1 MRSVLAIARSGGTR
15 PMQIQELS
23 KSEDIPV
30 KFLEQI
36 LLIMKR
42 AGLLRS
48 KRGIGGGYQL
58 DRTPEEITLGQ
69 IVTLIDGPFAPISI
83 TPPETEMT
91 PPGLRPEEQGLHR
104 CFAELQDLVNSHL
117 DGHTLK
123 DILEKERPS
132 SVLAFDI

>member
-1 MRSVLAIARSGGTR
+1 MRAVLAIARAGGTK

-23 KSEDIPV
+23 RLEEIPV

-58 DRTPEEITLGQ
+58 DRLPEEITLGE
-69 IVTLIDGPFAPISI
+69 IVTLIDGAFAPLSI
-83 TPPETEMT
+83 TPADNEKA
-91 PPGLRPEEQGLHR
+91 PPGLRAEEQGLYQ
-104 CFAELQDLVNSHL
+104 CFSELQNLVSEHL
-117 DGHTLK
+117 DKHTLK
-123 DILEKERPS
+123 DILDNERPS

>member
-1 MRSVLAIARSGGTR
+1 MRAVLAIARGGGTK

-23 KSEDIPV
+23 RIEDIPV

-58 DRTPEEITLGQ
+58 DRVPEEITLGE

-83 TPPETEMT
+83 TPPDTEKT
-91 PPGLRPEEQGLHR
+91 PPGLRAEEQGLHQ
-104 CFAELQDLVNSHL
+104 CFAELQDLVNRHL

-123 DILEKERPS
+123 DILENERPS

>member
-1 MRSVLAIARSGGTR
+1 MRSVLAIARVGGTK
-15 PMQIQELS
+15 PVQIQELS
-23 KSEDIPV
+23 RIEDIPV

-58 DRTPEEITLGQ
+58 DRTPENITLGE
-69 IVTLIDGPFAPISI
+69 IVNLIDGPFAPLSI
-83 TPPETEMT
+83 TPPDTDKT
-91 PPGLRPEEQGLHR
+91 PPGLRPEDQGLHQ
-104 CFAELQDLVNSHL
+104 CFTELQKLVNQQL
-117 DGHTLK
+117 DSHTLK

>member
-1 MRSVLAIARSGGTR
+1 MRSVLAIARAGGTK

-23 KSEDIPV
+23 KAEDIPV

-58 DRTPEEITLGQ
+58 DKSPEQITLGA
-69 IVTLIDGPFAPISI
+69 IVSLIDGPFAPISI
-83 TPPETEMT
+83 TPPEARKT
-91 PPGLRPEEQGLHR
+91 PAGLRPEEQGLYQ
-104 CFAELQDLVNSHL
+104 CFAELQQLVNGHLESH
-117 DGHTLK
+117 TIK
-123 DILEKERPS
+123 DILDNERPN

>member
-1 MRSVLAIARSGGTR
+1 MRSVLAIARAGGTK

-23 KSEDIPV
+23 KIENIPV

-58 DRTPEEITLGQ
+58 DRSPEEITLGE
-69 IVTLIDGPFAPISI
+69 IVTLIDGPFAPLSI
-83 TPPETEMT
+83 TPAETDRV
-91 PPGLRPEEQGLHR
+91 PPGLRPEEQGLHK
-104 CFAELQDLVNSHL
+104 CFAQLQSLVNEHL
-117 DGHTLK
+117 DAHTLK
-123 DILEKERPS
+123 DILENERPNS
-132 SVLAFDI
+132 FLAFDI

>member
-1 MRSVLAIARSGGTR
+1 MRSVLAIARVGGTK

-23 KSEDIPV
+23 KIEDIPV

-58 DRTPEEITLGQ
+58 DQAPEEITLGQ

-83 TPPETEMT
+83 TPPETEKT
-91 PPGLRPEEQGLHR
+91 PAGLRPEDQGLHQ
-104 CFAELQDLVNSHL
+104 CFSQLQKLVNEHL
-117 DGHTLK
+117 DSHTLK
-123 DILEKERPS
+123 DILENERPN

>member
-1 MRSVLAIARSGGTR
+1 MRSILAIARGGGTR
-15 PMQIQELS
+15 PMQIHELS
-23 KSEDIPV
+23 KSEAIPV

-58 DRTPEEITLGQ
+58 DRPPEEITLGE

-83 TPPETEMT
+83 TPPEAGRV
-91 PPGLRPEEQGLHR
+91 PAGLRPEEQGLHR
-104 CFAELQDLVNSHL
+104 CFAELQQLVNGHL
-117 DGHTLK
+117 DGHSLK
-123 DILEKERPS
+123 DILENDRPN

>member
-1 MRSVLAIARSGGTR
+1 MRSVLAIARIGGTK

-23 KSEDIPV
+23 RIEDIPV

-58 DRTPEEITLGQ
+58 DRKPDEITLGQ
-69 IVTLIDGPFAPISI
+69 IVTLIDGPFAPISL
-83 TPPETEMT
+83 TPPESERT
-91 PPGLRPEEQGLHR
+91 PAGLRPEELGLYQ
-104 CFAELQDLVNSHL
+104 CFGELQNLVNDHL
-117 DGHTLK
+117 NAHTLK
-123 DILEKERPS
+123 DILDNERPK

>member
-1 MRSVLAIARSGGTR
+1 MRSVLAIARAGGTK
-15 PMQIQELS
+15 PMQIHELS
-23 KSEDIPV
+23 KIEDIPV

-58 DRTPEEITLGQ
+58 DRAPGEITLGE
-69 IVTLIDGPFAPISI
+69 IVNLIDGPFAPLSI
-83 TPPETEMT
+83 TPPETERQ
-91 PPGLRPEEQGLHR
+91 PSGLRQEEQGLYR
-104 CFAELQDLVNSHL
+104 CFAELQELVNGHL
-117 DGHTLK
+117 DRHTLK
-123 DILEKERPS
+123 DILENERPN

>member
-1 MRSVLAIARSGGTR
+1 MRSVLAIARAGGTK
-15 PMQIQELS
+15 PLQIQELS
-23 KSEDIPV
+23 RTEDIPV

-36 LLIMKR
+36 LLILKR

-58 DRTPEEITLGQ
+58 DRSPDEITLGE

-83 TPPETEMT
+83 TPPESDKS
-91 PPGLRPEEQGLHR
+91 PAGLRQEEQGLYQ
-104 CFAELQDLVNSHL
+104 CFAELQRLVNGHL

-123 DILEKERPS
+123 DILENERPN